1 VGRYNWTLCQ
11 ERMDKNIFETIEEA
25 QEQAARCL
33 WTSNHERLNIA
44 ISGATAAMKL
54 EVAA

>member
-1 VGRYNWTLCQ
+1 MGRYNWTLCQ